1 MRGASAPAPLSLH
14 LLRTQSSSR
23 SAKVQIPRY
32 ARDDK
37 LATLGADKWLRSLG
51 QATILGVSTGLLI
64 RFVLGVILCALGLFI
79 ALRPLFTHNAVLT
92 SARWLDVAFAFVFLV
107 RGVMNIKSA
116 LNRRGGMNR

>member
-1 MRGASAPAPLSLH
+1 MTVG
-14 LLRTQSSSR
+14 
-23 SAKVQIPRY
+23 Y

>member
-1 MRGASAPAPLSLH
+1 MRSGECGGGSAPAPLSLH
-14 LLRTQSSSR
+14 LLRTQSSSLPTNVQFVRRPPSHLPR
-23 SAKVQIPRY
+23 SGCGY
-32 ARDDK
+32 
-37 LATLGADKWLRSLG
+37 S
-51 QATILGVSTGLLI
+51 ILSVSTGLLI

-116 LNRRGGMNR
+116 LNRGGGMNR

>member
-1 MRGASAPAPLSLH
+1 MRSGECGGGSAPAPLSLH
-14 LLRTQSSSR
+14 LLRTQSSSLPT
-23 SAKVQIPRY
+23 KVQIPRY
-32 ARDDK
+32 ARDDR
-37 LATLGADKWLRSLG
+37 WLRSGG
-51 QATILGVSTGLLI
+51 QATILGVSTGLIL

-107 RGVMNIKSA
+107 RGAMNIKSV